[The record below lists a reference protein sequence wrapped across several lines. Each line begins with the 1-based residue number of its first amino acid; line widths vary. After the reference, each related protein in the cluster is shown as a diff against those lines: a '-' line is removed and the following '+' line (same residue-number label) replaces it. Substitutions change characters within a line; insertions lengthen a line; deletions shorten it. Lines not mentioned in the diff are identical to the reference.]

1 MKIKPKGGE
10 INMESSIFHV
20 FGMIATEMSEVAQ
33 DAAVAII
40 EAFKALK
47 DAVKKG

>member
-1 MKIKPKGGE
+1 MPLDLDFLDWLQSVGSDI
-10 INMESSIFHV
+10 SDV
-20 FGMIATEMSEVAQ
+20 L
-33 DAAVAII
+33 I